1 MYICCQI
8 ITINQFMNEISISS
22 LEQLQD
28 VARKVLESLEG
39 RTVVLLD
46 GAMGSG
52 KTTLVKEIAAQL
64 GSQDGV
70 SSPTFAIVNEYILG
84 DGESFFHFDMYRI
97 ESLVEARDMGFE
109 EYVHSGSLCF
119 IEWAERVEE
128 LLPDDCM
135 VVRIDAP
142 TPTDRVFRIE

>member
-1 MYICCQI
+1 
-8 ITINQFMNEISISS
+8 MNEISINS
-22 LEQLQD
+22 LESLPE
-28 VARKVLESLEG
+28 VAKLVLESLNG

-52 KTTLVKEIAAQL
+52 KTTLVREIAAQL
-64 GSQDGV
+64 GSLDGV

-84 DGESFFHFDMYRI
+84 DGESMFHFDMYRI

-109 EYVHSGSLCF
+109 EYLHSGSLCF

-128 LLPDDCM
+128 LLPEDSM
-135 VVRIDAP
+135 VVRIEAP
-142 TPTDRVFRIE
+142 TPTDRTFKIE

>member
-1 MYICCQI
+1 
-8 ITINQFMNEISISS
+8 MNEISINS
-22 LEQLQD
+22 LESLPE
-28 VARKVLESLEG
+28 VAKLVLESLNG

-52 KTTLVKEIAAQL
+52 KTTLVREIAAQL

-84 DGESFFHFDMYRI
+84 DGESMFHFDMYRI

-109 EYVHSGSLCF
+109 EYLHSGSLCF

-128 LLPDDCM
+128 LLPEDSM
-135 VVRIDAP
+135 VVRIEAP
-142 TPTDRVFRIE
+142 TPTDRTFKIE